1 MVDTLRQAVCTAA
14 LDPDDRL
21 LAAEEP
27 LLSLQLA
34 CGGEPDG
41 QLAVPALLNLL
52 RSARS
57 LGLGLSRRFEAT
69 DGAKRITAWAEI
81 SPVLPGPEA
90 GGGPWN
96 VRILNWRSEEER
108 APDGPDPRRTIIRD
122 MAEVRARL
130 DRRQNLLAFA
140 LSGNDLNVFR
150 ERLEGQLG
158 HPWFET
164 VSLLGG
170 LDGRVSHWRLLDGA
184 RCRLPGST
192 REWEVLL
199 DPLGMEDGETGPAGF
214 DLYLQALTGIS
225 ADVEQL
231 PPGTPIASIGRDL
244 APVLRQPLTSIVANA
259 ETIRSRLAG
268 PLAQEY
274 STYAADIAAA
284 GKHLL
289 GLLEDMSDLE
299 VVEDERFTTA
309 ADQVDLAD
317 IARRAAGILSV
328 RAREKGINIIAPPAQ
343 ETQPA
348 VAEFRRVLQ
357 ILLNLLSNA
366 IRYSEEQ
373 SQIWLCVAEV
383 DDRATVT
390 VADQGYGLDAD
401 QQARVFEKFER
412 LGRSGDGGSGLGLYI
427 SRRLARAMGGDL
439 TVDSAPGQGARF
451 TLAVPLR

>member
-1 MVDTLRQAVCTAA
+1 MVDTLREAVCTAA
-14 LDPDDRL
+14 VNSEDRL
-21 LAAEEP
+21 LSAEEP

-34 CGGEPDG
+34 CGGEADG
-41 QLAVPALLNLL
+41 ALAVPGLLALLH
-52 RSARS
+52 SARK
-57 LGLGLSRRFEAT
+57 LGLGVSRRFEAT
-69 DGAKRITAWAEI
+69 DGVRQIAAWAELA
-81 SPVLPGPEA
+81 PMLAGPEA
-90 GGGPWN
+90 GSGGWSI
-96 VRILNWRSEEER
+96 RILNWRAEDMSPP
-108 APDGPDPRRTIIRD
+108 AGDDPRRAIIRD

-140 LSGNDLNVFR
+140 LNGDDLQPFR

-158 HPWFET
+158 HPWFEA

-184 RCRLPGST
+184 RCRLPASP
-192 REWEVLL
+192 REWEVMLE
-199 DPLGMEDGETGPAGF
+199 PLGSGSDDTSPVGF
-214 DLYLQALTGIS
+214 DLYLQATTGSVSGGKGSIAS
-225 ADVEQL
+225 A
-231 PPGTPIASIGRDL
+231 PIASVGRDL

-299 VVEDERFTTA
+299 VVEDESFTTA

-328 RAREKGINIIAPPAQ
+328 RARERGITLVPPPAQ
-343 ETQPA
+343 EAQPA

-373 SQIWLCVAEV
+373 SQIWLCVAEI
-383 DDRATVT
+383 DEMATVT
-390 VADQGYGLDAD
+390 VADQGYGLDPE
-401 QQARVFEKFER
+401 QQARAFDKFER

-451 TLAVPLR
+451 TLSVPLR